1 MKDYCVKSLLLLS
14 LLVFLEHCSGQ
25 EFGQQQQ
32 QQQLNSNPTDAS
44 LYPYL
49 QDDSHVDQ
57 VIVIKFTLK

>member
-1 MKDYCVKSLLLLS
+1 MKDYCVKSLLVVS
-14 LLVFLEHCSGQ
+14 LLVFFEHCSGK
-25 EFGQQQQ
+25 EFGQQ